1 MPVSRVSGAKADVC
15 VAFVLMLGASAA
27 LGQTTP
33 LVIPVPPGPW
43 ASGVIER
50 LGEGTSDPADRER
63 LWRQVGETG
72 TPVVEQDPAN
82 PGSLLATF
90 VVRAP
95 GGPLSPVPAVHG
107 TYGWHG
113 LYPLKNVRGSDIWLA
128 TIRFPA
134 ATRSAYWLAWP
145 HGRDPN
151 PQALDVFT
159 VMADKTQPAQE
170 VFTDPLAPRS
180 APFFSISTGRT
191 GQYSW
196 FEGPDAAKEPFLMHQ
211 PESRRGTI
219 ENRVITSTILGNARD
234 VTIYLP
240 PGYAPNGPY
249 TYPLLLMFDRDEY
262 LTTVQVPQLLD
273 AMIGIRALPPLIAV
287 LVDVIDHDTRNRE
300 LPGDPKFQE
309 FIRHEL
315 LPKLEAEFRISG
327 DPARRVVAGV
337 SYGGLAATLLA
348 RRYPEAFGA
357 VLSQSGA
364 FWQAS
369 ASAGE
374 GEVAQLFADGPRL
387 PLRFSL
393 EVGLLENDLMVG
405 PNRRLRDAL
414 VAAGY
419 EVDYTEFMGA
429 HDWIAWRAGF
439 PRQLIALLGDPAQP
453 QEK

>member
-1 MPVSRVSGAKADVC
+1 M
-15 VAFVLMLGASAA
+15 
-27 LGQTTP
+27 
-33 LVIPVPPGPW
+33 
-43 ASGVIER
+43 
-50 LGEGTSDPADRER
+50 
-63 LWRQVGETG
+63 
-72 TPVVEQDPAN
+72 
-82 PGSLLATF
+82 LATF
-90 VVRAP
+90 IVRAP

-113 LYPLKNVRGSDIWLA
+113 LYPLKNVPGSDIWLA

-159 VMADKTQPAQE
+159 VMADKSQPAQE

-180 APFFSISTGRT
+180 APFFSISTGST

-196 FEGPDAAKEPFLMHQ
+196 FEGPDAAKEPFLLLQ
-211 PESRRGTI
+211 PGSRRGTL
-219 ENRVITSTILGNARD
+219 ENRVITSNILGNARD

-240 PGYAPNGPY
+240 PGFVPHRPQS
-249 TYPLLLMFDRDEY
+249 YPLLLMFDRDEY

-273 AMIGIRALPPLIAV
+273 AMISARAVPPLIAV

-300 LPGDPKFQE
+300 LPGDPRFQE

-315 LPKLEAEFRISG
+315 LPKLEGEFRISG

-393 EVGLLENDLMVG
+393 EVGLLESDLMVG